1 MEDKQKSLLKPK
13 PVAGFSRRLAI
24 HLPVDPASPEL
35 LAKIEKK
42 AVSAKEMEGFRLFLL
57 PDRIIITEAIS
68 APLAALA
75 LERLRASGLREII
88 LLGIA
93 GSISPEFLVGQA
105 LLVEKALVDEG
116 TSPHYFPR
124 RRVFATSPYL
134 NSQIEKNLT
143 SLGLPYRRAKVIS
156 TDAPFRETKEWRAA
170 AQSQGAKAVDMETSA
185 VLALAAFYNL
195 SATALLLISDELFGS
210 RWKAGFSSPLL
221 KKAAMDYF
229 LPFIFCR

>member
-1 MEDKQKSLLKPK
+1 MKDKQESLVKPR
-13 PVAGFSRRLAI
+13 PVAGFSKPLAI

-35 LAKIEKK
+35 LAKIEKRAISVK
-42 AVSAKEMEGFRLFLL
+42 PMEGFRLFLL
-57 PDRIIITEAIS
+57 PDRIIITEAMS
-68 APLAALA
+68 AALAALA

-93 GSISPEFLVGQA
+93 GSLSPEFRVGQA

-124 RRVFATSPYL
+124 RRLFAPSPRL
-134 NSQIEKNLT
+134 NSQIEEKLT

-170 AQSQGAKAVDMETSA
+170 AQSRGAQVVDMETSA
-185 VLALAAFYNL
+185 VLAVAAFYHL
-195 SATALLLISDELFGS
+195 SATALLIISDELFGS
-210 RWKAGFSSPLL
+210 RWKAGFSSPRL

-229 LPFIFCR
+229 FPFIFSS